1 MFKIHYKISI
11 TNWDRYNK
19 KSKPSLPHIFLSKR
33 FFDDSKVQLLSNG
46 GKLLYLGLLLRRGEV
61 DTTFFGASHEDLVRF
76 AGGSGQV
83 VSRLMDQLQSLQLLT
98 YEKTSLKRREDK
110 IIEDENQ
117 KNNNNQSQ
125 DPEKPENQKPVLE
138 IATTENTNSVQGF
151 HARFVDSQKENPF
164 LKTLEEWDLKKPIL
178 KNNIHLLEKAF
189 ETNEKFVEW
198 LGHIVTRP
206 GYQKAKIQ
214 GAVSADNYITKAL
227 KSEMGL
233 AV

>member
-1 MFKIHYKISI
+1 MSKIHYKISI
-11 TNWDRYNK
+11 VNWDRYNK

-33 FFDDSKVQLLSNG
+33 FFDDSKVQLLPNG

-83 VSRLMDQLQSLQLLT
+83 VSRLMEQLQSLQLVT
-98 YEKTSLKRREDK
+98 YEKTSLKIREDK
-110 IIEDENQ
+110 IIEDEIR
-117 KNNNNQSQ
+117 KNNNNQNQ
-125 DPEKPENQKPVLE
+125 DSQKPVLE
-138 IATTENTNSVQGF
+138 IAKTESTNSVQGF

-178 KNNIHLLEKAF
+178 KNNLHLVEKAF

-206 GYQKAKIQ
+206 GYQKAKKQ

-233 AV
+233 TA